1 MANVRGRNMFDFFP
15 ALLPQFCAFTCAAH
29 SGMCAEYSLKAGTMQ
44 VSAVEQ
50 EGNEQQY

>member
-15 ALLPQFCAFTCAAH
+15 ALLPPFCAFTCSAH
-29 SGMCAEYSLKAGTMQ
+29 SGMYAEYSLKAGTVQ
-44 VSAVEQ
+44 VSAIEQ